1 MERSI
6 VKSDELNSVGYDQNS
21 NTLEIEFENG
31 VINQYL
37 EVPESL
43 YNEFMNSNLKAE
55 FFKENIANIYL
66 FR

>member
-6 VKSDELNSVGYDQNS
+6 IQSDELNSVGYDQNS

-31 VINQYL
+31 IINQYL

-43 YNEFMNSNLKAE
+43 YNDFMDSDLKAE
-55 FFKENIANIYL
+55 FFKDNIANIYSYV
-66 FR
+66 